1 MRRTSKI
8 VDLNHPGSIPEG
20 QEVYLS
26 DRYYEDVNA
35 TILEIPKYGWKV
47 KELVNGVATIEYQRR
62 NLKLLMCLT
71 VDSKYLKKEA

>member
-8 VDLNHPGSIPEG
+8 VDLNQTGSIPEG

-26 DRYYEDVNA
+26 ERYYEDVNA

-47 KELVNGVATIEYQRR
+47 KELVNGVATIEY
-62 NLKLLMCLT
+62 
-71 VDSKYLKKEA
+71 